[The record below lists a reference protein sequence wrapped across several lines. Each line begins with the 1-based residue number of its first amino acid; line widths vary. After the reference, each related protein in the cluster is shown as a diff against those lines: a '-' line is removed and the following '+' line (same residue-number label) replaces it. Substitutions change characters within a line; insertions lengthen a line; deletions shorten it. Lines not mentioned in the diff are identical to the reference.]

1 MAEAT
6 IEAIA
11 EATIGVAAEVTI
23 EVVAG
28 ATIRTAVGATIRT
41 VVEAKIEV
49 AVETKVGVKEA
60 HSYHLYSL
68 TITTMRSTMISV
80 LSSTHFSTTYWPI
93 LRRT

>member
-1 MAEAT
+1 MALAT

-28 ATIRTAVGATIRT
+28 ATIRTAV
-41 VVEAKIEV
+41 EAKIEV
-49 AVETKVGVKEA
+49 AVETKVGAREA
-60 HSYHLYSL
+60 HSYHLSSL
-68 TITTMRSTMISV
+68 TTTTMHSTMISV

-93 LRRT
+93 LRRI